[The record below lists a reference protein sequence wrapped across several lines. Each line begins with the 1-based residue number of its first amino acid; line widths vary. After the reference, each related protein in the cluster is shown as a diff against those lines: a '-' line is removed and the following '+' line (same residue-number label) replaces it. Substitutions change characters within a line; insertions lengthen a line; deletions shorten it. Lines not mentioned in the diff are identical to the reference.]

1 MRPRHW
7 ICCAKTGG
15 SELIQQGILQFKTK
29 NEQLAIQSIWVLL
42 ITGVGMETYLL
53 PENDGLSARPSG
65 AWAKDKL
72 FYLQKY
78 ISTFETSMRNRPWRR
93 RIYIDLFSGP
103 GKCVVDGT
111 NEYFLGSPL
120 LAITTEHPFTDYYF
134 VDMDGKNIEALK
146 KRIAKAGISRERTK
160 FWAGNANTTVVEL
173 VKEIQQID
181 KNFIPGAWPSLN
193 LAFLDPEGLELE
205 WNTVAELGKINRMD
219 LIIHYSQQGIKRMA
233 DRAVESSKE
242 TIVDKF
248 FGDTDWRKIYLAH
261 KNDAIGIHRHL
272 MDYYK
277 SKLKTL
283 GYVEVKDDEEI
294 WAEPLMKNSKNAPL
308 YRLLFASKHPLG
320 LKFWKDITKIGP
332 DGQIPLWKI

>member
-1 MRPRHW
+1 MDPFFCLNLVYH
-7 ICCAKTGG
+7 
-15 SELIQQGILQFKTK
+15 F
-29 NEQLAIQSIWVLL
+29 
-42 ITGVGMETYLL
+42 
-53 PENDGLSARPSG
+53 
-65 AWAKDKL
+65 
-72 FYLQKY
+72 
-78 ISTFETSMRNRPWRR
+78 NRPWRR
-93 RIYIDLFSGP
+93 RAYIDLFSGP

-120 LAITTEHPFTDYYF
+120 LSVTTEHPFTDYYF
-134 VDMDGKNIEALK
+134 VDKDSKNIDVLE
-146 KRIAKAGISRERTK
+146 KRISEAG
-160 FWAGNANTTVVEL
+160 L
-173 VKEIQQID
+173 VKERVKCLTGDANIKVVEVVREIQRID
-181 KNFIPGAWPSLN
+181 SEFISGVWPSLN

-233 DRAVESSKE
+233 DRAVESNKE
-242 TIVDKF
+242 TVVDKF
-248 FGDTDWRKIYLAH
+248 FGDTEWRKIYLAY
-261 KNDAIGIHRHL
+261 KNDAVGIHRHL

-320 LKFWKDITKIGP
+320 VKFWKDVTKVGR
-332 DGQIPLWKI
+332 DGQFPLWNS